1 MISETERVA
10 SKIWYF
16 EPNLEDE
23 DLMGKNPF
31 PARIVV
37 GIIHSDQTV
46 TFRGKLTR

>member
-1 MISETERVA
+1 MISETERA
-10 SKIWYF
+10 PSEISYL

-23 DLMGKNPF
+23 DLTGKNSF